1 MQYKKDNKRFFD
13 NQILNVKEAAQLLRV
28 STKTVYE
35 KSKDGLLPHQKIG
48 SRYIFLR
55 SELIKFLK
63 GD

>member
-1 MQYKKDNKRFFD
+1 MVCKKTEFFD
-13 NQILNVKEAAQLLRV
+13 NKIMKVKEVASFLGI

-35 KSKDGLLPHQKIG
+35 KSKDGLLPHQKVG
-48 SRYIFLR
+48 NRYIFLR